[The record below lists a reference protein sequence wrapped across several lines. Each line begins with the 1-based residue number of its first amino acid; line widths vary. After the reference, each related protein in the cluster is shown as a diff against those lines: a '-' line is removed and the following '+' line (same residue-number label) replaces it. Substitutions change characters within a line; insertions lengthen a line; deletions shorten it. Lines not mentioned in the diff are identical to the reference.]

1 MDIWEIIAWVIVL
14 GRTVILTIFGIILYA
29 FAFSP
34 VILVIVKL
42 IKIVWKRGEKD

>member
-1 MDIWEIIAWVIVL
+1 MDIGEFIAWVIFF
-14 GRTVILTIFGIILYA
+14 GRTAILSIFGIILYA